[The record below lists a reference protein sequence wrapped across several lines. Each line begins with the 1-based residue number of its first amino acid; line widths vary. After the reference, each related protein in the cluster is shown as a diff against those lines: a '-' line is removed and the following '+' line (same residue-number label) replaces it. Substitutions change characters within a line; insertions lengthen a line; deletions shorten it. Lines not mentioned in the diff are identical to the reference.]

1 MNIQVSGGNAP
12 GKAQVTSLE
21 SPALLISQ
29 AKNLYMNGIRQYP
42 ECVGLKI
49 DFAWFLLSKMINR
62 RESLKELI
70 QADKQ
75 ARPSF
80 DEAFVIYRYRQLIED
95 ELYD

>member
-1 MNIQVSGGNAP
+1 
-12 GKAQVTSLE
+12 
-21 SPALLISQ
+21 
-29 AKNLYMNGIRQYP
+29 
-42 ECVGLKI
+42 
-49 DFAWFLLSKMINR
+49 MINR

>member
-70 QADKQ
+70 QADK
-75 ARPSF
+75 
-80 DEAFVIYRYRQLIED
+80 
-95 ELYD
+95 